1 MQLKSSQYVII
12 IFILSGANFFCIL
25 AFLIKIQEM
34 NLVKTFFKK
43 NLALFSHANH
53 TDATYE

>member
-25 AFLIKIQEM
+25 AFFNQNSRNEPGE
-34 NLVKTFFKK
+34 NFFF

-53 TDATYE
+53 TNATYE

>member
-34 NLVKTFFKK
+34 NLVKTFLK